1 MMSPEF
7 FISILAF
14 ISIAFF
20 ALGIYLYSGYRAERR
35 ELVKR
40 IKQIDEGM
48 RPEEKTRFSD
58 KFKDHWGSFIG
69 SLGNVLKPKKEED
82 LSHLRKTF
90 LKAGY
95 RGEDVTLFFFGIK
108 AFLAILFFV
117 AFFLMKLYVFK
128 TMKPLHFMFFS
139 VLSLLIG
146 LYLPNLWLKLKIVR
160 RREKVQEGLPDAL
173 DLMVVCV
180 EAGTGLDAAINRVGE
195 EMKLSNKVL
204 SEEFRLLNLE
214 LRAGKQRH
222 DALRNLAL
230 RTDLED
236 VSSLVTL
243 LIQTERFGTS
253 IAQALRVHADF
264 MRTKR
269 YQRAEELA
277 QKMPVKLIFP
287 LILFI
292 FPALLVVILGPAVI
306 NIFRILLPSLAG
318 GR

>member
-1 MMSPEF
+1 MISPEF
-7 FISILAF
+7 FISILVF
-14 ISIAFF
+14 ISIALFG
-20 ALGIYLYSGYRAERR
+20 LGIYLYSGYRAERR

-48 RPEEKTRFSD
+48 RPEEKTRFFD
-58 KFKDHWGSFIG
+58 TFKNHWSGFIG
-69 SLGNVLKPKKEED
+69 SMGTILKPKKEEE

-95 RGEDVTLFFFGIK
+95 RGEEATLFFFGIK

-117 AFFLMKLYVFK
+117 AFFFMKLYVFK

-139 VLSLLIG
+139 ILSLLIG
-146 LYLPNLWLKLKIVR
+146 LYLPNLWLKLKIASR
-160 RREKVQEGLPDAL
+160 KEKIQQGLPDAL

-195 EMKLSNKVL
+195 EMKLTNKVL
-204 SEEFRLLNLE
+204 SEEFRLMNLE

-222 DALRNLAL
+222 DDLRNLAL

-253 IAQALRVHADF
+253 IAQALRIHSDS
-264 MRTKR
+264 MRVR
-269 YQRAEELA
+269 GYQKAEEIATKLPA
-277 QKMPVKLIFP
+277 KLIFP

-292 FPALLVVILGPAVI
+292 FPALLLVILGPAFI
-306 NIFRILLPSLAG
+306 GIFRLLFPTLVGA
-318 GR
+318 R

>member
-1 MMSPEF
+1 MISPEF
-7 FISILAF
+7 FISILVF
-14 ISIAFF
+14 ISIVLF
-20 ALGIYLYSGYRAERR
+20 ALGVYLYSGYRAEHR

-48 RPEEKTRFSD
+48 RPEEKTGFFD
-58 KFKDHWGSFIG
+58 TFKNHWGSFIG
-69 SLGNVLKPKKEED
+69 SLGVFLKPKKEEE

-95 RGEDVTLFFFGIK
+95 RKENTTVIFFGIK
-108 AFLAILFFV
+108 ALLAILFFV
-117 AFFLMKLYVFK
+117 AFFFLKLYVFK
-128 TMKPLHFMFFS
+128 TMKPFHFIFFS
-139 VLSLLIG
+139 ILSLMIG
-146 LYLPNLWLKLKIVR
+146 LYLPNLWLKLKISSR
-160 RREKVQEGLPDAL
+160 KEKIQQGLPDAL

-195 EMKLSNKVL
+195 EMKLTNKVL
-204 SEEFRLLNLE
+204 SEEFRFLNLE

-253 IAQALRVHADF
+253 IAQALRVHSDS

-269 YQRAEELA
+269 YQRAEEIA

-287 LILFI
+287 LVLFI
-292 FPALLVVILGPAVI
+292 FPALLVVILGPAII
-306 NIFRILLPSLAG
+306 NIFRTLLPILAG